1 MSSQNK
7 KSIEQHRQDPGMA
20 VHIFLSTT
28 PNIPPHVA
36 LDRRATDQA
45 VSLLQTVFDT
55 YRPATLAHAYRA
67 WRDDPLT
74 HDFAEAFRA
83 HYLRDYR
90 DDGAD
95 SIQVEPTPELVAR
108 ASALSQTWVPARDA
122 ADDTECYTRGFVGH
136 LATLQREADEQ
147 WRMTFLGYRSKPF
160 PSRQIAERDAPS
172 FALEVL
178 DAIAQQ
184 IEV

>member
-1 MSSQNK
+1 
-7 KSIEQHRQDPGMA
+7 MA
-20 VHIFLSTT
+20 VQIFLSTT
-28 PNIPPHVA
+28 PNIPPHVS
-36 LDRRATDQA
+36 LDRLATNQA
-45 VSLLQTVFDT
+45 VSLLQTVYDT

-83 HYLRDYR
+83 HFLRDYR

-95 SIQVEPTPELVAR
+95 SIQVEPTAELVAR
-108 ASALSQTWVPARDA
+108 ASALSETWMPARDA
-122 ADDTECYTRGFVGH
+122 SGDAERYTRGFAGY
-136 LATLQREADEQ
+136 LATLQREADDQ
-147 WRMTFLGYRSKPF
+147 WRLTFLGYRSKLF
-160 PSRQIAERDAPS
+160 LSRQIAERDAPS

-184 IEV
+184 IEA

>member
-1 MSSQNK
+1 
-7 KSIEQHRQDPGMA
+7 MA
-20 VHIFLSTT
+20 VQIFLSTT
-28 PNIPPHVA
+28 PNIPQHVA

-45 VSLLQTVFDT
+45 VTLLQTVFDT

-74 HDFAEAFRA
+74 RDFAEAVGAYF
-83 HYLRDYR
+83 LRDYR

-95 SIQVEPTPELVAR
+95 SIQVEPTAELAAR
-108 ASALSQTWVPARDA
+108 AREFPGTWTPVRDA
-122 ADDTECYTRGFVGH
+122 VGDTECYTRGFVGH

-147 WRMTFLGYRSKPF
+147 WRLTFLGYRSKPF

-184 IEV
+184 IEA